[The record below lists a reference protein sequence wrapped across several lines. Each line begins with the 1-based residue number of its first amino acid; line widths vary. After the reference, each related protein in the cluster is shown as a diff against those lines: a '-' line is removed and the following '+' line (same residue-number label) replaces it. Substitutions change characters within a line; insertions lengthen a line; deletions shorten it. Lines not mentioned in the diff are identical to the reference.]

1 MNVGRRVWNILFN
14 PAAEWEAIKLQPI
27 SINEMFTKY
36 AALLALIP
44 SIAGFIGYSFFG
56 ISMDIV
62 TIRVPIARAMVWAIL
77 TYILTLGSL
86 FLNGYIIDAL
96 APSFGASKNL
106 EESMK
111 VSVFSGT
118 AALVVSIFTML
129 PVLSFMSLLGTVYTF
144 VLLYLGLKIVKNPP
158 AQKLTGYFLVS
169 LLIMVIIYFVAGML
183 AGLVITAGL
192 IPPAVR

>member
-192 IPPAVR
+192 IPPDVR